1 MLDLNSLRD
10 EFSRY
15 LVDNTG
21 QRHSMDGALMH
32 VCRVAYEQGLTDGH
46 ALATNPPNLA
56 VAGSELPEREAES
69 GCVELMPR

>member
-1 MLDLNSLRD
+1 MLDLNHLRD

-32 VCRVAYEQGLTDGH
+32 VCRVAYEQGLADGH
-46 ALATNPPNLA
+46 ELA
-56 VAGSELPEREAES
+56 VRQSESLFAES
-69 GCVELMPR
+69 GVPST

>member
-1 MLDLNSLRD
+1 MLDLDNLRD

-32 VCRVAYEQGLTDGH
+32 VCRVAYEQGLADGH
-46 ALATNPPNLA
+46 ALTSNQPDSPFVSA
-56 VAGSELPEREAES
+56 ELPKR
-69 GCVELMPR
+69 

>member
-1 MLDLNSLRD
+1 MLDLNNLRD

-32 VCRVAYEQGLTDGH
+32 VCRVAYEQGLTDGQQLEANAKG
-46 ALATNPPNLA
+46 ALVALGSREPPK
-56 VAGSELPEREAES
+56 G
-69 GCVELMPR
+69 